1 MAKYQQSS
9 REEKLNTATHGLGFV
24 LGLIAVPVL
33 ILRANRYAEG
43 YMYWGTVVF
52 GVGWLMM
59 YLASTLYH
67 FVEEGKAKR
76 VFRIWDHVS
85 IFVLTAATYTPLV
98 IKYVAPATTLWFLS
112 AMWLIVIVGSMLK
125 IFFTGR
131 FDILSVIL
139 YLCFGWMAVFIV
151 KPIMTNMPL
160 EIFWWVLGGGVVYTM
175 GVVFYVWEKLPYH
188 HGIWHCFVLGG
199 TILHFMAI
207 YKSLPLRIIIY

>member
-1 MAKYQQSS
+1 MAKYQQSPN
-9 REEKLNTATHGLGFV
+9 EEKLNTVTHGLGFA
-24 LGLIAVPVL
+24 LGLVAVPLL
-33 ILRANRYAEG
+33 IFRANQYAER
-43 YMYWGTVVF
+43 YIYWGTVVF

-85 IFVLTAATYTPLV
+85 IYILTASTYTPLV
-98 IKYVAPATTLWFLS
+98 MKYVAPTTALWFLS
-112 AMWLIVIVGSMLK
+112 IMWLIVIVGSALK

-131 FDILSVIL
+131 FDVLSLIL

-160 EIFWWVLGGGVVYTM
+160 EIFWWVLGGGVVYTA

-199 TILHFMAI
+199 TILHFTAI
-207 YKSLPLRIIIY
+207 YKSLPLKVIIY